1 MCIAI
6 VAPAGCRIKESHLIN
21 SFEGNP
27 DGAGIA
33 YIDDGQVRISK
44 GHMKL
49 QQFVDSYNKLF
60 DKFGRDNAMLAH
72 CRIATAGEVSKDNC
86 HPFKIRGGAMI
97 HNGHLWT
104 TYNTKKS
111 DTREFAEIFHN
122 ILDYDSIVK
131 AVNEEDFLQIIG
143 HDKMGFLYDDGRW
156 TVAGHWTEDAE
167 TGVLFSNS
175 GYSSGYGHNPLA
187 SYNDDWDYDNW
198 WEKVRG

>member
-1 MCIAI
+1 
-6 VAPAGCRIKESHLIN
+6 
-21 SFEGNP
+21 
-27 DGAGIA
+27 
-33 YIDDGQVRISK
+33 
-44 GHMKL
+44 
-49 QQFVDSYNKLF
+49 
-60 DKFGRDNAMLAH
+60 
-72 CRIATAGEVSKDNC
+72 
-86 HPFKIRGGAMI
+86 MI

-111 DTREFAEIFHN
+111 DTREFAEIFYN

-156 TVAGHWTEDAE
+156 TIAGNWTEDAE

-175 GYSSGYGHNPLA
+175 GYSSGHGHNPLA

-198 WEKVRG
+198 WEKMRG